1 MSLPDTPRNLGS
13 VVHGWNARY
22 DLEEFIKAYH
32 LPPLEAREIFAE
44 RGPYKVDLDAA
55 MKTRAQTTA
64 KK

>member
-32 LPPLEAREIFAE
+32 LPPRTHPS
-44 RGPYKVDLDAA
+44 RAA
-55 MKTRAQTTA
+55 LRM
-64 KK
+64 